1 MNSFQEANL
10 KAEILTALEDMNF
23 QKPTPIQSEVLALF
37 REDIR
42 DCIALAQTGTGKTA
56 AFSLPILNSINPGD
70 QSVKAIVLSP
80 TRELA
85 LQIGNDVF
93 DMSKHLSGV
102 NNLVVYGGSSIS
114 QQIKDLRKGPQI
126 VVGTP
131 GRTKDLINRGKL
143 KLEEVEWV
151 VLDEADE
158 MLSMGFK
165 EDLEYILSQTPQDRT
180 VLLFSATLPKEIRKI
195 ANKYLKS
202 PLEITV
208 GNRNEGAKN
217 VTHKY
222 FSVRRKDKYP
232 ALKRLLDMHPDI
244 YSIVF
249 CRTKRE
255 TNDIAAR
262 LSTDGYNSDTLN
274 GDLTQSQRDLVMQKF
289 RDKQVQILVATDV
302 AARGLDVNDLTHVI
316 NYKLPDENEA
326 YVHRSGRTGRAGKS
340 GLSYIIIEPGEIG
353 KVKQIEKSLGKTIEA
368 ATIPSGMDICKVQ
381 LRDFINKVKDT
392 EDSTQELE
400 NLLPEINESLKDVS
414 KDELIKK
421 LVAHEINTLLDYY
434 KDDIDINVEPGKARS
449 SKEGRSRNRKSGVE
463 YTRFF
468 LNVGRRDKYQ
478 KKNLLEL
485 INKVLTV
492 KGIDIGD
499 IEILKSYSFIELEK
513 GHEKMAI
520 SAFKNTRLKG
530 RALSLEVANKR
541 TDKPSRNRKFRK
553 NSKRRR

>member
-10 KAEILTALEDMNF
+10 KDEILRALEDLNF
-23 QKPTPIQSEVLALF
+23 EKPTPIQAKVLSLF

-56 AFSLPILNSINPGD
+56 AFSLPILNSINPWD
-70 QSVKAIVLSP
+70 QTVKAIVLSP

-85 LQIGNDVF
+85 LQIGNDIF
-93 DMSKHLSGV
+93 DMSKYLKDVH
-102 NNLVVYGGSSIS
+102 NLVVYGGSSIS
-114 QQIKDLRKGPQI
+114 QQIKDLRRGPQI
-126 VVGTP
+126 VIGTP
-131 GRTKDLINRGKL
+131 GRTKDLIHRGKL
-143 KLEEVEWV
+143 NLEEVEWV
-151 VLDEADE
+151 ILDEADE

-165 EDLEYILSQTPQDRT
+165 DDLEYILSHTPQDRT

-195 ANKYLKS
+195 ASKYLHN

-255 TNDIAAR
+255 TNDIAAK

-340 GLSYIIIEPGEIG
+340 GLSYIIIEPNEIG
-353 KVKQIEKSLGKTIEA
+353 KVKQIEKSLGKSIEA
-368 ATIPSGMDICKVQ
+368 ATIPSGLDICKVQ
-381 LRDFINKVKDT
+381 VHDFIKKVKNAS
-392 EDSTQELE
+392 DSAPELG
-400 NLLPEINESLKDVS
+400 NLLPEINQSLEGLS

-434 KDDIDINVEPGKARS
+434 KNDIDINAEVGKGKS
-449 SKEGRSRNRKSGVE
+449 TGEGRNRNRKSGVD

-485 INKVLTV
+485 INKVLPV

-513 GHEKMAI
+513 GNEKMAMN
-520 SAFKNTRLKG
+520 AFKNTRLKG
-530 RALSLEVANKR
+530 RVLSLEIANKKSDR
-541 TDKPSRNRKFRK
+541 PERKKKSRKK
-553 NSKRRR
+553 SKRRR